1 MARHRK
7 PWAMTR
13 LQGEPS
19 QVSRGKAEGRD
30 LIGHVEERIPVLS
43 AGIDEAVNRHR
54 ADEWYRRIAS
64 LLEGVGVLRATDEAA
79 VMMLAEALERY
90 RQLSDDYRAS
100 LRDPEGAESIHKMLH
115 KEIGVITRLSGL
127 LGLTP
132 ASRSRFIVEAASA
145 AALSRVADGRR
156 EFDFDA

>member
-1 MARHRK
+1 MPRHK
-7 PWAMTR
+7 EPWAKTR
-13 LQGEPS
+13 LKAVPS

-30 LIGHVEERIPVLS
+30 LIGHVEERIPVLRG
-43 AGIDEAVNRHR
+43 GIDEAVRRHQ
-54 ADEWYRRIAS
+54 ADEWYRRIVA

-79 VMMLAEALERY
+79 VMMLAESLERY
-90 RQLSDDYRAS
+90 RQLSDDYRQSMA
-100 LRDPEGAESIHKMLH
+100 DPEGAMAIHQMLH

-145 AALSRVADGRR
+145 AALSRAAGQRR
-156 EFDFDA
+156 EFDFDG